1 MRYPL
6 ALNASMTTYLVKQ
19 RLAGRT
25 RYPIVLMLEPT
36 ELCNVA
42 CEGCGR
48 IREYESTIKDRLT
61 VEECLAAV
69 DACGVPVVSICGG
82 EPLIYKDIAP
92 LVEGIVARKKHI
104 YLCTNALLMKR
115 TLPKLKP
122 SSYFSWSVHLDGM
135 EATHDR
141 ILARKGTFRI
151 AVEAIQEAKAAGF
164 RVCTNTTVF
173 KDTDPDEVLELMR
186 FLRTLGVDGNLVSP
200 AFEYTA
206 LKGVDIFDTK
216 AVIREKFRRIAPHV
230 GDFPLEN
237 TPLYMEYLE
246 GKREYNCT
254 PWGNVTFNPS
264 GWKGPCY
271 LITDAHY
278 PTFDDL
284 MAKTDWDR
292 YEHRRDERCRNCMVH
307 CSVEPTVVREM
318 GLAELSKMIR
328 WQFSA

>member
-1 MRYPL
+1 MRYPMQLNTSMAAYLLKQKL
-6 ALNASMTTYLVKQ
+6 A
-19 RLAGRT
+19 RRT

-48 IREYESTIKDRLT
+48 IREYEATIKDRLT
-61 VEECLAAV
+61 VQECLAAV
-69 DACGVPVVSICGG
+69 DECGAPVVSICGG
-82 EPLIYKDIAP
+82 EPLIYKDIVP
-92 LVEGIVARKKHI
+92 LIEGILARRKHI

-122 SSYFSWSVHLDGM
+122 SSHFNFSVHLDGM
-135 EATHDR
+135 EQTHDR
-141 ILARKGTFRI
+141 ILNRKGTWRI
-151 AVEAIQEAKAAGF
+151 AIDAVREAKALGF

-186 FLRTLGVDGNLVSP
+186 FLKPLGVDGNLLSP

-216 AVIREKFRRIAPHV
+216 EAIREKFRRIAPHASE
-230 GDFPLEN
+230 FPLEN
-237 TPLYMEYLE
+237 TPLYMEFLE
-246 GKREYNCT
+246 GKREYKCT

-278 PTFDDL
+278 KTFEEL
-284 MAKTDWDR
+284 MASTDWDK
-292 YEHRRDERCRNCMVH
+292 YENRRDDRCKDCMVH

-318 GLAELSKMIR
+318 GLAELPKMLK
-328 WQFSA
+328 WQLGG